1 MRDSPYLLDESDF
14 EGCTQILKERKI
26 LDNFE
31 HILKLSK
38 AGDGN
43 MNLTLRIDTNKRS
56 FILKQARSWV
66 EKYPQIAAPS
76 ERSLV
81 ETAFYEYIQT
91 QSVLK
96 AIMPKL
102 IGNDQKSRILVIED
116 LENSTDLTSLYSG
129 DYLSESEVATLIS
142 FLRILHQPLTD
153 HDKEIFRNRQMRAL
167 NHEHMFRLPLEPDN
181 GIELDSVTNG
191 LQKTADSLKK
201 DRVYVEKI
209 VELGEIYLA
218 DGCSLVHGDFFPG
231 SWLRTPNGI
240 RIIDPEFC
248 FMGAASFDLGIMLAH
263 LFMSNQ
269 PDGILRYARS
279 AYSVNT
285 PTLTLA
291 NGFAGVEIMRRLI
304 GVAQLPLDVPISKK
318 RELLDLSY
326 HLVLGI

>member
-14 EGCTQILKERKI
+14 EGCTQILKERQI
-26 LDNFE
+26 LDNSE
-31 HILKLSK
+31 HILDLSK

-66 EKYPQIAAPS
+66 EKYPEIAAPS

-91 QSVLK
+91 QSALK
-96 AIMPKL
+96 AIMPQL

-142 FLRILHQPLTD
+142 FLKILHQPLTD
-153 HDKEIFRNRQMRAL
+153 LDKEIFRNRQMRAL
-167 NHEHMFRLPLEPDN
+167 NHEHIFQLPLEPDN

-191 LQKTADSLKK
+191 LQKAADSLKK

-209 VELGEIYLA
+209 VELGETYLA

-248 FMGAASFDLGIMLAH
+248 FTGTPSFDIGVMLAH
-263 LFMSNQ
+263 LFLSNQ
-269 PDGILRYARS
+269 PEGILRYVRS
-279 AYSVNT
+279 AYSADT
-285 PTLTLA
+285 PILTLA
-291 NGFAGVEIMRRLI
+291 NGFAGAEIMRRLI